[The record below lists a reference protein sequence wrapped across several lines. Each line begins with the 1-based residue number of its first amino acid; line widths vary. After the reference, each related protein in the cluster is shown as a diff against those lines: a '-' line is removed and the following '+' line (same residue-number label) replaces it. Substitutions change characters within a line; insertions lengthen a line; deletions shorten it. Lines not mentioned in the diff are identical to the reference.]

1 MDIYQIKQ
9 PADIKKLDIDE
20 LEELAKDIRK
30 FLIESIAKT
39 GGHLSSNLGVVELTL
54 AIHRIFESP
63 KDKILFDVGHQCYTH
78 KILTGR
84 IDGFKTLRQYKGM
97 SGFQKC
103 KESEHDVWEAGH
115 SSTSLSAALG
125 MAVARD
131 LHGDDYAIV
140 PIIGDGAL
148 SSGMSMEAL
157 NQIGSEK
164 RNMVIIFNDNHMSIS
179 KNVGAMDLAF
189 TKLRASKSYN
199 TLKSDVSDVLS
210 QTKTGKNILEGM
222 RHVKN
227 ALKENVVD
235 TSIFGEFNLDYIGP
249 VNGHDI
255 DLLMKV
261 LRIAKQHK
269 GPIVVHVLTKKGKG
283 YPFAEN
289 DTDGKWHGV
298 TPFDPKSGMTL
309 SKLPAQHA
317 SWSTI
322 ISESVYQLAK
332 KDERILAL
340 TPAMI
345 SGSKLQPFFEKFK
358 DRSFDCGI
366 AEEHTV
372 TFAASLAHSGMR
384 PFVSIYSSFMQRA
397 YDQISHDV
405 ARMDLPVVFGID
417 RCGLVGED
425 GETHHGVFDIAML
438 RPLPNM
444 ILSQPKDAMEAQQ
457 LMKTAFHQHHPFAIR
472 YPRGSAPFQLCESLD
487 LIKIGTWTMVTV
499 GDHPTCIVIAY
510 GSDVDKII
518 AKAKVNNL
526 SMIVVNARFFKP
538 LDEVMLIELAQ
549 KKLPIAVY
557 ETDMLCGGLSSAI
570 LEFYNDQNIV
580 CLIKRIGIHDHFV
593 EQGSLPQLRKVE
605 HIDIPRL
612 FEWVVSK
619 I

>member
-9 PADIKKLDIDE
+9 PSDIKNLSVHE
-20 LEELAKDIRK
+20 LEELAKDIRA
-30 FLIESIAKT
+30 FLIESVAKS

-54 AIHRIFESP
+54 ALHRTFDSP
-63 KDKILFDVGHQCYTH
+63 NDKILFDVGHQCYTH

-131 LHGDDYAIV
+131 LHQENYAVV
-140 PIIGDGAL
+140 PVIGDGAL

-189 TKLRASKSYN
+189 TKLRASKPYN

-255 DLLMKV
+255 ELLLKV
-261 LRIAKQHK
+261 LKIAKQHK

-298 TPFDPKSGMTL
+298 TPFDPKSGAML
-309 SKLPAQHA
+309 SKLPSQHA

-332 KDERILAL
+332 SDQRILAL

-345 SGSKLQPFFEKFK
+345 SGSKLQPFFEKFPN
-358 DRSFDCGI
+358 RAFDCGI

-372 TFAASLAHSGMR
+372 TFAASLAHSGLR

-425 GETHHGVFDIAML
+425 GETHHGVFDITML

-444 ILSQPKDAMEAQQ
+444 ILSQPKDALEAQQ
-457 LMKTAFHQHHPFAIR
+457 LVKTAFSQNHPFAIR
-472 YPRGSAPFQLCESLD
+472 YPRGNAPFQLCKSLD
-487 LIKIGTWTMVTV
+487 LIKIGTWTTFCI
-499 GDHPTCIVIAY
+499 GDQPSCIVIAY
-510 GSDVDKII
+510 GSDVDKIVT
-518 AKAKVNNL
+518 KAKVNDI

-538 LDEVMLIELAQ
+538 LDEMKLLELSQ
-549 KKLPIAVY
+549 MKLPIAVY

-570 LEFYNDQNIV
+570 LEFYNDHDI
-580 CLIKRIGIHDHFV
+580 CIPIKRIGIHDHFV

-605 HIDIPRL
+605 HIDIPTL
-612 FEWVVSK
+612 FDWVVSQT
-619 I
+619 